1 MPSAG
6 ESRPADRISQT
17 LQREAKGDEV
27 MKLFY
32 GWIIVGAGIVVT
44 CVGFGAMF
52 SLGVFLQPIS
62 AATGWSRTG
71 ISTAALLNFLC
82 MGIGSFACVRSRTG
96 SARAPLCSSAAYCS
110 ASAR

>member
-1 MPSAG
+1 
-6 ESRPADRISQT
+6 
-17 LQREAKGDEV
+17 

-52 SLGVFLQPIS
+52 SLGVFLQPMS

-71 ISTAALLNFLC
+71 ISTAAIRCCGLA
-82 MGIGSFACVRSRTG
+82 SRSRYGRSGRGRRG
-96 SARAPLCSSAAYCS
+96 SRSPTPGRPAG
-110 ASAR
+110 